1 MPHVQTVL
9 GPVPPD
15 ELGRVMP
22 HEHLLS
28 LSPGPWTA
36 DDAPLGDPVELAV
49 HALRGLPGLG
59 FGTVVDLS
67 PYGVVGRDADGV
79 NVELLAEISRRSGLH
94 VVSGTALYLESW
106 APDWAR
112 DASVEHLTDRL
123 VADLTTGIGGTGVRA
138 GVLGEQATGLGQMS
152 AFEER
157 ALRASA
163 RAALRTGCALMTH
176 TTHGTLALDQVELLV
191 AEGMDPARV
200 VVGHVDTQLDPE
212 LPRRV
217 LAAGACVAVDTIGK
231 QEWEFFLG
239 PPQAGRADGEYAKRC
254 FHRSDEGRADLVA
267 GLVADGFGDRVVL
280 AQDLTG
286 AEAWMNA
293 GTHGT
298 SGYRY
303 LADVFVPMLTAR
315 GVTDEQVDQL
325 LRHTPARLLAVGA

>member
-28 LSPGPWTA
+28 LTPGPQLGA
-36 DDAPLGDPVELAV
+36 RAPLGDPVDLAV
-49 HALRGLPGLG
+49 HALAGLRERG
-59 FGTVVDLS
+59 FGTIVDLS
-67 PYGVVGRDADGV
+67 PYNVVGRDAEGL
-79 NVELLAEISRRSGLH
+79 NVELLAEISRRSRMH
-94 VVSGTALYLESW
+94 VVSGTALYLEPW
-106 APDWAR
+106 APAWAKE
-112 DASVEHLTDRL
+112 ASLTQLTDRL
-123 VADLTTGIGGTGVRA
+123 VEDIESGINGSGVRA
-138 GVLGEQATGLGQMS
+138 GVLGEQATGLGSMS

-163 RAALRTGCALMTH
+163 RAAVRTGCALMTH

-191 AEGMDPARV
+191 AEGVDPARI
-200 VVGHVDTQLDPE
+200 VVGHIDTQLDPQ

-231 QEWEFFLG
+231 QEWEYYLT
-239 PPQAGRADGEYAKRC
+239 PPQTGRDDGEFGKRC

-267 GLVADGFGDRVVL
+267 GLVADGFGDRVLL

-286 AEAWMNA
+286 AEAWMNND
-293 GTHGT
+293 THGE
-298 SGYRY
+298 SGYLY
-303 LADVFVPMLTAR
+303 LADVFAPMLAAR
-315 GVTDEQVDQL
+315 GITGEQYEQL
-325 LRHTPARLLAVGA
+325 VRHTPARLLAVAS